1 MNPELAQLQ
10 KKLDNLLN
18 ELYPLL
24 REYAQIRRISP
35 QVRVE
40 GSKVLEQFLL
50 QILRMTKQVGQE
62 YNDDLMQGISLLKL
76 KIMQ

>member
-10 KKLDNLLN
+10 KKLDNILN
-18 ELYPLL
+18 QLYPLL
-24 REYAQIRRISP
+24 REYAQVRRISP

-50 QILRMTKQVGQE
+50 QIMRMTKQIGNE
-62 YNDDLMQGISLLKL
+62 YGDDLMQGISLLKL
-76 KIMQ
+76 KMML

>member
-10 KKLDNLLN
+10 KKLDNILN
-18 ELYPLL
+18 QLYPLL
-24 REYAQIRRISP
+24 REYAQVRRISP

-50 QILRMTKQVGQE
+50 QIMRMTKQIGNE
-62 YNDDLMQGISLLKL
+62 YGDDLMQGISLLKL
-76 KIMQ
+76 KMMQ

>member
-35 QVRVE
+35 QVRIE

>member
-10 KKLDNLLN
+10 KELDNMLD

>member
-10 KKLDNLLN
+10 KKLDHILN

-24 REYAQIRRISP
+24 CEYAKIRRISP
-35 QVRVE
+35 QVRME
-40 GSKVLEQFLL
+40 SSKVLEQFLL
-50 QILRMTKQVGQE
+50 QIMRMTKQVSKE

-76 KIMQ
+76 KMMQ

>member
-10 KKLDNLLN
+10 KELDNMLD

-35 QVRVE
+35 QVRIE

>member
-10 KKLDNLLN
+10 KKLDNMLN

>member
-10 KKLDNLLN
+10 KKLDNMLN

-35 QVRVE
+35 QVRIE

>member
-10 KKLDNLLN
+10 NKLDGILN

-24 REYAQIRRISP
+24 RQYAQIRRISP
-35 QVRVE
+35 QVRAE
-40 GSKVLEQFLL
+40 SSKVLEQFLL
-50 QILRMTKQVGQE
+50 QIMRMTKQVSAE

-76 KIMQ
+76 KMMQ